1 MKNSPQTQQNQNL
14 EPNLEPLEADASN
27 SRGGWIAN
35 AFQDFFAQETS
46 GAIVM
51 LLATAVALILANTNL
66 HTLLQDFWATEVGFF
81 SGSGHFVHS
90 IEQWL
95 NDGLMAIFFF
105 VVGLEIKREFIVGEL
120 STFKKAILPVVAAL
134 GGMAAPALIY
144 FSINHGTVGAHGWGI
159 PMATDIAFSLG
170 ICALLSD
177 RVPHSMKV
185 FLSALAVADDL
196 GAIVVIGIFYSS
208 NINWGW
214 LAFALIPFIVM
225 IVMNKSK
232 VYSIF
237 PYVVAALVLWYAFLN
252 SGIHATLA
260 GVIAAMCI
268 PATARV
274 SVPSFIKTAQEKLG
288 LIKEK
293 HVVGTHVLKCDEEQ
307 EAAYTLADLSYGI
320 ASPLQRLEHA
330 ILPFSNFLILPL
342 FALANAE
349 VRFVGE
355 AGGFQFGK
363 VGLGVYLGLVLGK
376 PIGIFTVC
384 WLGTKLNLLSLPD
397 DMSYKHL
404 LGAGMLAGI
413 GFTMSIFVSN
423 IAFSGKLA
431 PVEMGEAKI
440 AILLA
445 SLSAGIIG
453 SIWLVLLNR
462 PKSARPTVPLK

>member
-1 MKNSPQTQQNQNL
+1 MKNSSQTPQNQDALCN
-14 EPNLEPLEADASN
+14 EPHGENAQKN
-27 SRGGWIAN
+27 WISN

-51 LLATAVALILANTNL
+51 LIATAVALVIANTNSYSFM
-66 HTLLQDFWATEVGFF
+66 HEFWNAKFGLI
-81 SGSGHFVHS
+81 SGSDHFVNTV
-90 IEQWL
+90 EAWL

-120 STFKKAILPVVAAL
+120 STFKKAILPVIAAL
-134 GGMAAPALIY
+134 GGMMAPALIY
-144 FSINHGTVGAHGWGI
+144 FAINHGTIGAHGWGI

-177 RVPHSMKV
+177 RIPHSMKV
-185 FLSALAVADDL
+185 FLSALAVADDI

-208 NINWGW
+208 NIHWAW
-214 LAFALIPFIVM
+214 LAFALVPLAGLII
-225 IVMNKSK
+225 MNKAK
-232 VYSIF
+232 VYSIL
-237 PYVVAALVLWYAFLN
+237 PYVVMTIVLWYAFLN

-268 PATARV
+268 PASARI
-274 SVPSFIKTAQEKLG
+274 SVPSFIKTARKKLG
-288 LIKEK
+288 YIEET
-293 HVVGTHVLKCDEEQ
+293 HVAGTHVLECEKEQ
-307 EAAYTLADLSYGI
+307 SAAYTLADLSYGI
-320 ASPLQRLEHA
+320 VSPLQRLEHA
-330 ILPFSNFLILPL
+330 ILPFSNFIILPL

-349 VRFVGE
+349 VRFVGQ
-355 AGGFQFGK
+355 AGGFQLGR

-376 PIGIFTVC
+376 PLGIFTVC
-384 WLGTKLNLLSLPD
+384 WLGTKLKLLSLPS
-397 DMSYKHL
+397 DMNYRHL

-431 PVEMGEAKI
+431 PAEMGEAKI

-445 SLSAGIIG
+445 SLSAGILG
-453 SIWLVLLNR
+453 SIWLTLVNR
-462 PKSARPTVPLK
+462 PKSARPSVTLKR

>member
-1 MKNSPQTQQNQNL
+1 
-14 EPNLEPLEADASN
+14 
-27 SRGGWIAN
+27 
-35 AFQDFFAQETS
+35 
-46 GAIVM
+46 M
-51 LLATAVALILANTNL
+51 LIATAIALILANTNSYNFL
-66 HTLLQDFWATEVGFF
+66 HEFWNTEVGFF
-81 SGSGHFVHS
+81 SGSRQFVHS
-90 IEQWL
+90 YEQWL

-134 GGMAAPALIY
+134 GGMIAPALIY
-144 FSINHGTVGAHGWGI
+144 ITINHGTVGAHGWGI

-177 RVPHSMKV
+177 RIPRSMKV
-185 FLSALAVADDL
+185 FLSALAVADDI

-208 NINWGW
+208 NISWVW
-214 LAFALIPFIVM
+214 LGLALVPFALM
-225 IVMNKSK
+225 IIMNRAQIKT
-232 VYSIF
+232 IF
-237 PYVVAALVLWYAFLN
+237 PYVIAALLLWYCFLN

-268 PATARV
+268 PASARV
-274 SVPSFIKTAQEKLG
+274 TVPSFIKTVQRKLG
-288 LIKEK
+288 YIEEK
-293 HVVGTHVLKCDEEQ
+293 HVAGAHVLECDDEQ
-307 EAAYTLADLSYGI
+307 EAAYTIADLSYGI

-342 FALANAE
+342 FAFANAE

-355 AGGFQFGK
+355 AGGFHLGK
-363 VGLGVYLGLVLGK
+363 VGWGVYLGLVLGK
-376 PIGIFTVC
+376 PLGIFLIC
-384 WLGTKLNLLSLPD
+384 WLGTKLKLLSLPD
-397 DMSYKHL
+397 DMNYKHL

-423 IAFSGKLA
+423 IAFAGKLA
-431 PVEMGEAKI
+431 PLEMGEAKI

-453 SIWLVLLNR
+453 SVWLSLIDR
-462 PKSARPTVPLK
+462 TKTTRPTMPLER